1 MSQQPI
7 WQIVCNSSNKNN
19 THQLKSLHIFL
30 GSNYKEKLVKKIERA
45 TREFI
50 IYCSSK
56 NTSKWYK
63 DHKTAKAKLL
73 TIEQTLQ
80 THLAKKPPT
89 LNNDVPPSLQG
100 IIQTKMEVSI

>member
-19 THQLKSLHIFL
+19 MHQLKKA
-30 GSNYKEKLVKKIERA
+30 NYKEKLVKKIERA

-63 DHKTAKAKLL
+63 DHKTTKAKLL
-73 TIEQTLQ
+73 TISEHCKHIWQRNLQ
-80 THLAKKPPT
+80 L
-89 LNNDVPPSLQG
+89 
-100 IIQTKMEVSI
+100 